1 MGLVGLH
8 VRVADLHP
16 DAIILV
22 HTHDSYIQNDM
33 SHRCDL
39 LVAVDVCVSYGTRSP
54 PWAAHVCVIC
64 SRQLLGNNTLSY
76 RTMSPIRSPLLSP
89 VALGLGPGEGGCT
102 GAMVV

>member
-1 MGLVGLH
+1 MAQVLALPSAMLEATSSLVL
-8 VRVADLHP
+8 
-16 DAIILV
+16 LV
-22 HTHDSYIQNDM
+22 CLFTPPP
-33 SHRCDL
+33 RPRAT

-54 PWAAHVCVIC
+54 PWAAHDCVIC